1 MSKYIVAGVIH
12 GKTEDEIEA
21 LRRWVA
27 SSPEEAIRLG
37 NELVRRKATSFQFT
51 ESTWHSTCE
60 PVAP

>member
-12 GKTEDEIEA
+12 GKTEDEIE
-21 LRRWVA
+21 A

-60 PVAP
+60 PVEK